1 MTIAATACDC
11 HIHIFSARYPTAP
24 GISRLVPDFS
34 VADYRKV
41 QEAMGTRRVVVV
53 QPSTYGSDNR
63 CTLEAIGEMG
73 TDARA
78 VAVLDDT
85 VSDAEIRRLDGL
97 GVRGIRFNLVTAGP
111 QPTRP
116 GMIEPLASRV
126 APLGW
131 HIQVYLTAEQVV
143 GLADVLRRLP
153 VPVVFDH
160 FGRIPLPQGIGH
172 PAYAIVAD
180 LLARGRAWVKLSGPY
195 HFSCDG
201 PPSYADTFALARSFL
216 AINPDRL
223 VWGSDWPHPS
233 LPHDK
238 PDPASLMRLFER
250 WVEDASLRRR
260 ILVENPARLYGYPS
274 AC

>member
-1 MTIAATACDC
+1 MTMAAVACDC
-11 HIHIFSARYPTAP
+11 HMHIFNARYPTAP
-24 GISRLVPDFS
+24 GVTRLVPDFS

-41 QEAMGTRRVVVV
+41 QAAMGTRRVVVV
-53 QPSTYGSDNR
+53 QPSTYGTDNR
-63 CTLEAIGEMG
+63 GTIEAVAQIG

-111 QPTRP
+111 QPTMP
-116 GMIEPLASRV
+116 HMIEPLAVRV
-126 APLGW
+126 APFGW
-131 HIQVYLTAEQVV
+131 HVQVYLTAQQVV

-160 FGRIPLPQGIGH
+160 FGRIPLPLGIGH

-180 LLARGRAWVKLSGPY
+180 LLAGGRAWVKLSGPY
-195 HFSCDG
+195 HFSFDG
-201 PPSYADTFALARSFL
+201 PPDYADTFALARSFL
-216 AINPDRL
+216 SINPDQL

-233 LPHDK
+233 LPNDK
-238 PDPASLMRLFER
+238 PNPASWMRLFEK
-250 WVEDASLRRR
+250 WVEDASVRRR
-260 ILVENPARLYGYPS
+260 ILADNPARLYGYAS
-274 AC
+274 A